1 MRLQARQSEYRC
13 CKLRSRRPQ
22 TGKCYIG
29 LYCIVANS
37 LWHCSI
43 LRNSAVRLVYFMH
56 TWYYSLSFIVSAA
69 ILPEIRSDGY
79 GVASVVDVVESTRG
93 ARAHSSSNSKWNFD
107 VGLHYATSI
116 TERRTIVID
125 IRGRKVHSEVLDDL
139 TSNGSP
145 YATVPLSCLSCL

>member
-1 MRLQARQSEYRC
+1 MLYRPILYSREQLVALFHTA
-13 CKLRSRRPQ
+13 KLRRPV
-22 TGKCYIG
+22 GVFYAH
-29 LYCIVANS
+29 V
-37 LWHCSI
+37 
-43 LRNSAVRLVYFMH
+43 V
-56 TWYYSLSFIVSAA
+56 YSLSFIVSAA

-107 VGLHYATSI
+107 AGLHYATSI

-145 YATVPLSCLSCL
+145 YATGPLSCLSCL